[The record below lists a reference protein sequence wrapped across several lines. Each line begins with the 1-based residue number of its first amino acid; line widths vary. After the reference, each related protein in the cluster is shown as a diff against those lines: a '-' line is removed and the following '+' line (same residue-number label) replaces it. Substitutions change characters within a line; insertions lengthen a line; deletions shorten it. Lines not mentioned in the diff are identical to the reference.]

1 MHNILWLSCGGTI
14 ACRPNKNNLSPVA
27 SEEQMR
33 DMLKK
38 ISLPENAKIT
48 PRCIM
53 NIDSTDVG
61 ITELRTLSAA
71 VYSGVNEGFSGIVI
85 THGTDTMAYT
95 AASLF
100 FALENTPPVII
111 TGAQLPFYEKASDGP
126 ANLSNALKAACDRRF
141 SGVYLLFGDKIING
155 DRAVKIHT
163 TDYNAFTS
171 AAGYAAIIQNGE
183 FTDVT
188 NVAVQEPD
196 SRGNCTLHQIAGNI
210 ALIKLTPL
218 TRSYEIF
225 DITAGNIKGLV
236 IEGYGCCGIPGRML
250 DTIKRITD
258 RGVKVVFV
266 SQCLYGATNGER
278 YEVGVNA
285 AKSGVIYGFALT
297 AEAALAKLSV
307 TAAQNP
313 NT

>member
-14 ACRPNKNNLSPVA
+14 ACPPDKNNLSPVA

-38 ISLPENAKIT
+38 IPLPENANIT

-61 ITELRTLSAA
+61 ITELRTLSTA
-71 VYSGVNEGFSGIVI
+71 VYSGVNEGFSGLVI

-111 TGAQLPFYEKASDGP
+111 TGAQLPFYEKDSDGP

-155 DRAVKIHT
+155 DRAVKVHT

-171 AAGYAAIIQNGE
+171 AAGYAAIIQNGS
-183 FTDVT
+183 FTDVAVNEP
-188 NVAVQEPD
+188 NVP
-196 SRGNCTLHQIAGNI
+196 GNCILHQISENAV
-210 ALIKLTPL
+210 LIKLTPFTRPCEISAL
-218 TRSYEIF
+218 TA
-225 DITAGNIKGLV
+225 DNIKGLV
-236 IEGYGCCGIPGRML
+236 IEGYGCCGVPGRL
-250 DTIKRITD
+250 LSEIKKVSD
-258 RGVKVVFV
+258 KGVKVVFV
-266 SQCLYGATNGER
+266 SQCLYGPTNGER
-278 YEVGVNA
+278 YEVGVKA
-285 AKSGVIYGFALT
+285 AKCGVIYGFALT

-313 NT
+313 NA